1 MPSRLHLRN
10 TVKLA
15 ALALLL
21 LNTQAWAEAREQK
34 VRLDVKNK
42 DGQCQVVA
50 KFKGDHDNC
59 DNDKAEGRKDCKKDK
74 GCVCTRREKRISWQM
89 KDKKKYP
96 FEIRFNQGSADPFV
110 KSGENKCDLAGNKQG
125 KLRCRVKGKGVPEGI
140 YRYSIHVPGCDP
152 THAQFK
158 VY

>member
-1 MPSRLHLRN
+1 MLITDKAGGYCFAAL
-10 TVKLA
+10 LA
-15 ALALLL
+15 ASIIQL
-21 LNTQAWAEAREQK
+21 T
-34 VRLDVKNK
+34 
-42 DGQCQVVA
+42 
-50 KFKGDHDNC
+50 
-59 DNDKAEGRKDCKKDK
+59 
-74 GCVCTRREKRISWQM
+74 
-89 KDKKKYP
+89 DKKKYP